1 MWGFESLLRHQITAA
16 ILGQPRQLSRMLAFP
31 SLCAPAAITFTLGVA
46 MIGHCIA
53 AWRARRVAWV
63 ALGCLLALANTAGGA
78 SAQNAYRVVK
88 AVQGKIAPG
97 RVAFVDTVGRR
108 IVELDRAGKV
118 TWSWSIPRL
127 VIGGGDLRSGA
138 DLEWVRADNSFLLV
152 VPLRGVFRVSR
163 AGKVTWQHLTRKI
176 SHDADL
182 LPNGNVL
189 YVHGWDARS
198 DAQAYEVDTNGKLV
212 WSWTAAGKVDQAWHK
227 PVTVESRPSYAHTNA
242 AVRLQ
247 NGDTLISLRNFN
259 RVVRV
264 TPEGEI
270 RRVFG
275 PIPRV
280 HEPTLRADGTF
291 IASPHTRDHDKV
303 IINVKGEGRR
313 DLFKNTMGIK
323 PIRTVE
329 PLSNGNYLL
338 TGGEEIVEID
348 GAGEVVWH
356 VAIYSKAGRGDRGHN
371 RGSRSNPGIRGVYKA
386 AFVDTSAK

>member
-1 MWGFESLLRHQITAA
+1 MNRY
-16 ILGQPRQLSRMLAFP
+16 
-31 SLCAPAAITFTLGVA
+31 
-46 MIGHCIA
+46 CIA
-53 AWRARRVAWV
+53 VRRAWRVAGL
-63 ALGCLLALANTAGGA
+63 ALGYVLALAGTAGSA
-78 SAQNAYRVVK
+78 SAQSAYRVVK
-88 AVQGKIAPG
+88 AVHEKIAPG

-118 TWSWSIPRL
+118 TWSWPIPGS

-138 DLEWVRADNSFLLV
+138 DLEWVRADDSFLLV
-152 VPLRGVFRVSR
+152 VPFRGVFRLNR
-163 AGKVTWQHLTRKI
+163 AGKVIWQHLTRKI

-189 YVHGWDARS
+189 YVHGWDSRS
-198 DAQAYEVDTNGKLV
+198 DAQAYEVDPSGKLV
-212 WSWTAAGKVDQAWHK
+212 WSWSAAGKVDPSWHR

-242 AVRLQ
+242 AVRLP
-247 NGDTLISLRNFN
+247 NGDTLVSLRNFN

-291 IASPHTRDHDKV
+291 IASPHTREHDKV
-303 IINVKGEGRR
+303 IISVKGEGRR
-313 DLFKNTMGIK
+313 DLFANKIGIK

-348 GAGEVVWH
+348 GAGEIVWH

-386 AFVDTSAK
+386 AFVDTVAR

>member
-1 MWGFESLLRHQITAA
+1 
-16 ILGQPRQLSRMLAFP
+16 
-31 SLCAPAAITFTLGVA
+31 
-46 MIGHCIA
+46 
-53 AWRARRVAWV
+53 
-63 ALGCLLALANTAGGA
+63 
-78 SAQNAYRVVK
+78 
-88 AVQGKIAPG
+88 
-97 RVAFVDTVGRR
+97 
-108 IVELDRAGKV
+108 
-118 TWSWSIPRL
+118 
-127 VIGGGDLRSGA
+127 VIGGGDLRAGA
-138 DLEWVRADNSFLLV
+138 DLEWVRADDSFLLV
-152 VPLRGVFRVSR
+152 VPFRGVFRVNRS
-163 AGKVTWQHLTRKI
+163 GQVIWQHLTRKI

-198 DAQAYEVDTNGKLV
+198 DAQAYEIDPSGKIV
-212 WSWTAAGKVDQAWHK
+212 WSWTAAGKVDTSWHK
-227 PVTVESRPSYAHTNA
+227 PVTTENRPSYAHTNS
-242 AVRLQ
+242 AVRLP

-291 IASPHTRDHDKV
+291 IASPHTRERDRV

-313 DLFKNTMGIK
+313 DLFANKIGIK

-348 GAGEVVWH
+348 GAGEIVWH
-356 VAIYSKAGRGDRGHN
+356 VAIYSKAGSGDRGHN

-386 AFVDTSAK
+386 AFVDTGAK